1 MTELRDFLDPGSV
14 AQLER
19 LQVVA
24 RKIAEG
30 FLRGLHRRSARGA
43 SIDYAEHRPYVPG
56 DDLKHLDWR
65 SYARTDR
72 FYLKQFEDETNLR
85 ATLVLDTSASMSFS
99 SGELTKLRYA
109 SCLAAAMAYLLLGQ
123 RDAVGLALAGE
134 SLEQHIPPRASAENL
149 AGIYGAMEKARAEG
163 RTDLSKVLS
172 QLAERVDPGSLTI
185 LISDLLDDEQKV
197 LSGISQLRQR
207 GSEVIVLQV
216 LDPCEKELPFNSWM
230 VLRDIEDPSIEMRL
244 DARQLAELYR
254 ENFIEHQDAIRK
266 GCSAAEVDYLCLDTS
281 APFANT
287 LGRFLHLRSRQR

>member
-30 FLRGLHRRSARGA
+30 FLRGIHRSAAKGS
-43 SIDYAEHRPYVPG
+43 SIEYAEHRPYVPG

-85 ATLVLDTSASMSFS
+85 ATLVLDTSASMGFS
-99 SGELTKLRYA
+99 SEGITKLRYA

-134 SLEQHIPPRASAENL
+134 SLQHHIPPRASAENL
-149 AGIYGAMEKARAEG
+149 AGIFAAMEMARPEG
-163 RTDLSKVLS
+163 RTDLAKVLT
-172 QLAERVDPGSLTI
+172 QLSERVEPKSLVI
-185 LISDLLDDEQKV
+185 LISDLLDDERSI
-197 LSGISQLRQR
+197 LSGISQLRHR
-207 GSEVIVLQV
+207 GGEVIVLQV
-216 LDPCEKELPFNSWM
+216 LDHAERELPFSSWM

-244 DARQLAELYR
+244 DARQMADLYR
-254 ENFIEHQDAIRK
+254 ENFTGHQDTIRK
-266 GCSAAEVDYLCLDTS
+266 GCSAAEVDYLCLETS
-281 APFANT
+281 APFANS